1 MIRFALALATSA
13 ALLAQTPAPKPPVPP
28 RTWGTPDKPFTSDVA
43 RLLQEVADHQQAV
56 QNLEELSDSIG
67 PRLTGSLQL
76 RRAQAWAM
84 DKLKGWGAVNVHEEA
99 YAFGPSWTRG
109 TDRARLLNANG
120 QNLLVAQAAWTPG
133 TKGPIEGEVY
143 LLEAATLEA
152 LKAAIPA
159 VQGKV
164 VLMGSLPRPDE
175 AQRKDRLAFRQA
187 IRSAMASGHFPLVLT
202 GSEKKNDLLNMT
214 GSPMPRWSM
223 GNGPSAFMAEEHASL
238 LKRLIKRGQHP
249 RVEVELG
256 GTLSVQPVEAHNVV
270 ADLPGTDKAEELVIV
285 GGHLDSWDLGTG
297 ATDNGTGSVAAMEAL
312 RALAALKLRPRR
324 TLRVLL
330 FSGEE
335 EGLMGS
341 TAYVKA
347 HPEEMDRIQAV
358 FIDDMG
364 TGKITGWPDMGN
376 EAHRA
381 FLAKAM
387 APVNN
392 LGCLNLGAF
401 TGAGDTDHWPFHKAG
416 VPAFPAI
423 QEMLD
428 YMSTTHHSQADTFD
442 HVVPEDLIQGCQVMT
457 AMAWETLNCPERLPH
472 GVPAKAE

>member
-1 MIRFALALATSA
+1 MASKAPA
-13 ALLAQTPAPKPPVPP
+13 APQ
-28 RTWGTPDKPFTSDVA
+28 TWGTPDKPFTSDVA
-43 RLLQEVADHQQAV
+43 QLLREVADHQQAL

-67 PRLTGSLQL
+67 PRLTGSAQL
-76 RRAQAWAM
+76 RQAQAWAM

-109 TDRARLLNANG
+109 TDHARLLNANG
-120 QNLLVAQAAWTPG
+120 QTLLVAQAAWTPG
-133 TKGPIEGEVY
+133 TRGKVEGEVF
-143 LLEAATLEA
+143 LLEAPTLEA
-152 LKAAIPA
+152 LKAAVPA
-159 VQGKV
+159 LKGKV
-164 VLMGSLPRPDE
+164 VLMGTLPKPDD
-175 AQRKDRLAFRQA
+175 AQRKDRLSFRQA
-187 IRSAMASGHFPLVLT
+187 IKDAVEAGHFPLVLA
-202 GSEKKNDLLNMT
+202 GSGKKNDLMNMT
-214 GSPMPRWSM
+214 GSPVARWSM
-223 GNGPSAFMAEEHASL
+223 GSGPRAFLAEEHASL
-238 LKRLIKRGQHP
+238 LRRLIKRQQHP

-256 GTLSVQPVEAHNVV
+256 GTLSTEPVQAYNVV
-270 ADLPGTDKAEELVIV
+270 ADLPGTDKAEELVLV

-297 ATDNGTGSVAAMEAL
+297 ATDNGTGTVAAMETL

-324 TLRVLL
+324 TLRVVL

-341 TAYVKA
+341 YAYVKA
-347 HPEEMDRIQAV
+347 HPEEMARIQAV

-392 LGCLNLGAF
+392 LGCLTLGAF

-423 QEMLD
+423 QEVLD
-428 YMSTTHHSQADTFD
+428 YMTTTHHSQADTFD
-442 HVVPEDLIQGCQVMT
+442 HVVPEDLIQGCQVLA

-472 GVPAKAE
+472 GMPARKE